1 MRDSPAAMTRTHHT
15 DHTGRSS
22 TCGIFLER
30 SNGSSARGATA
41 AQPTTSPP
49 SYASTPG
56 ANGRPVSSRTYSRRA
71 GPTSSRLVL
80 ESSRWLRHQQ
90 TLEVGFLGPSITA
103 TSSNRVLVAGSISTP
118 TSPR

>member
-22 TCGIFLER
+22 TCGILRER
-30 SNGSSARGATA
+30 SKGNCARGATA

-56 ANGRPVSSRTYSRRA
+56 ATGRPVSSRTYSRRA

-90 TLEVGFLGPSITA
+90 TVEAGFLGPSTVA
-103 TSSNRVLVAGSISTP
+103 TSSNRALVAASISMP
-118 TSPR
+118 TRTR